1 MNKGESRPSTG
12 TSLHELHELHEF
24 QPRYPTLISKKV
36 LRRELKVIQ
45 LMQVMQANVAGS
57 KDLIRSFL
65 WRARQSFRSRTMSA
79 SPTFSNASLLNRDA
93 CHRVEHQVAADP
105 LQARP

>member
-1 MNKGESRPSTG
+1 MNKGESRRSTG
-12 TSLHELHELHEF
+12 TSLHVLYELHEF

-45 LMQVMQANVAGS
+45 LMQVMQTNAAGS

-65 WRARQSFRSRTMSA
+65 WQCSPIVPSADDLSIPDFLKRQPATVSE
-79 SPTFSNASLLNRDA
+79 SPDGLL
-93 CHRVEHQVAADP
+93 EAAE
-105 LQARP
+105 